1 MSFFSDLRAER
12 LIAEIRGIGDPLHP
26 DSQKAFQKLA
36 KIGPGAI
43 PKILDALAV
52 ADKKE
57 TASYVDILTQLV
69 DNKTFPML
77 VQGLMDGSPRTIA
90 AVSWA
95 LTASHNYSPNMLIEL
110 LAREDVSKP
119 AVLDIIAA
127 QKQRFTVREP
137 MRPNSLAA
145 ERFLSVA
152 SAAFSASSFGTW
164 SILK

>member
-69 DNKTFPML
+69 DNKTFPIL
-77 VQGLMDGSPRTIA
+77 VAGPGRRQPAHHRRRRLGADREHAT
-90 AVSWA
+90 
-95 LTASHNYSPNMLIEL
+95 TA
-110 LAREDVSKP
+110 
-119 AVLDIIAA
+119 
-127 QKQRFTVREP
+127 
-137 MRPNSLAA
+137 RPC
-145 ERFLSVA
+145 
-152 SAAFSASSFGTW
+152 
-164 SILK
+164 